1 MKYYSETLDK
11 LFESEKEL
19 QQAEKNAIEAEAKKK
34 ELEEVKR
41 RERAEDAKEVEI
53 ALKNLRKAE
62 DEYHEKLNA
71 FIKKYGYYHY
81 TSHDARDFPSAFS
94 LIEPVLNW
102 L

>member
-19 QQAEKNAIEAEAKKK
+19 QKAEKDAIEAEAKKK

-41 RERAEDAKEVEI
+41 KERAEDAKAVED

-62 DEYHEKLNA
+62 NEYHEKLSA

-81 TSHDARDFPSAFS
+81 TSHDAKDFPSAFS
-94 LIEPVLNW
+94 ILEPFFKW